1 MTLTPAPEVRFSLD
15 PYGGDHHG
23 EAARL
28 REAGPAV
35 PVALPGLPDDVTAWV
50 ITRHSALHGV
60 LRDPAVSKNWRNW
73 AAHRQGRVPSDWPLL
88 GMFAVDN
95 MFTADGAEHR
105 RLRGLISGVFTRS
118 RVEAL
123 HPRIVGIIDEVLD
136 ALPGH
141 ADADGVVDL
150 RRHFAYP
157 IPMQV
162 ICELLGVPADWRPT
176 LRELVDSLFRT
187 DTTPEEAV
195 RTQERRHRL
204 LADLIELRTKEPAD
218 DLTTALLNAR
228 RDTPDAL
235 SHEELID
242 TLWLLCTAGHET
254 TLGLL
259 ANAVRA
265 LLTHPEQKA
274 IAMQGEEDAWSA
286 VVTETLRWDP
296 PITNLSCGYPTR
308 PLTVEGVAI
317 PAGDALLASY
327 TAAGRD
333 PSEYGPTADRF
344 DITASR
350 TPHLS
355 FGGGPHYC
363 LGAPL
368 ATTEAPLALR
378 ALFTRH
384 PRLRLAEERPLKPVP
399 SLFTNSV
406 QELPVRLEP

>member
-1 MTLTPAPEVRFSLD
+1 MSVPFRLD
-15 PYGGDHHG
+15 PYGTDHHG
-23 EAARL
+23 EAARF
-28 REAGPAV
+28 RQAGAAV

-50 ITRHSALHGV
+50 ITRHDALHGV

-73 AAHRQGRVPSDWPLL
+73 AAHRRGQVPSDWPLL

-95 MFTADGAEHR
+95 MFTADGPAHR
-105 RLRGLISGVFTRS
+105 RLRGLVSDVFTRA

-123 HPRIVGIIDEVLD
+123 RPRISGIIDEVLD

-150 RRHFAYP
+150 RQHFAYP

-162 ICELLGVPADWRPT
+162 VCELLGVPADWRPT
-176 LRELVDSLFRT
+176 LRTLVDSLFRT

-195 RTQERRHRL
+195 RTQRQRHRL
-204 LADLIELRTKEPAD
+204 LDDLVDLRTKEPAD
-218 DLTTALLNAR
+218 DLTTALIGAH
-228 RDTPDAL
+228 RDSPDVL
-235 SHEELID
+235 SRDELID
-242 TLWLLCTAGHET
+242 TLWLMVTAGHET

-259 ANAVRA
+259 ANAVGA
-265 LLTHPEQKA
+265 LLTHPDQKA
-274 IAMQGEEDAWSA
+274 IALDADERIWSA

-308 PLTVEGVAI
+308 PLTVDGVAI

-333 PSEYGPTADRF
+333 PAEHGPTADRF
-344 DITASR
+344 DITATR

-368 ATTEAPLALR
+368 ATVEAPLALH

-384 PRLRLAEERPLKPVP
+384 PGLHLAADQPLEPVP
-399 SLFTNSV
+399 SLFSNSV
-406 QELPVRLEP
+406 RRLPVRLDQPAKAG

>member
-1 MTLTPAPEVRFSLD
+1 MSVQFRLD
-15 PYGGDHHG
+15 PFGSDHHG

-28 REAGPAV
+28 REAGAAV
-35 PVALPGLPDDVTAWV
+35 PVGLPGLPDEVTAWV
-50 ITRHSALHGV
+50 ITRYEALHGV
-60 LRDPAVSKNWRNW
+60 FRNPAVSKNWRNW
-73 AAHRQGRVPSDWPLL
+73 AAHQQGRIPADWPLL

-105 RLRGLISGVFTRS
+105 RLRGLISGVFTRG

-123 HPRIVGIIDEVLD
+123 RPRIQEIIEEVLA
-136 ALPGH
+136 ALPER

-150 RRHFAYP
+150 RQHFAYP

-162 ICELLGVPADWRPT
+162 VCELLGVPADWRPE

-195 RTQERRHRL
+195 RTQQRRHQMLAEL
-204 LADLIELRTKEPAD
+204 LELRTKEPAE
-218 DLTTALLNAR
+218 DLTTALLEAR
-228 RDTPDAL
+228 RNTPDAL
-235 SHEELID
+235 SHEELTD

-259 ANAVRA
+259 ANAVHA
-265 LLTHPEQKA
+265 LLTHPDQKE
-274 IAMQGEEDAWSA
+274 IATKGDADTWSA
-286 VVTETLRWDP
+286 VVNETLRWDP

-308 PLTVEGVAI
+308 PLTIGDVTI
-317 PAGDALLASY
+317 PTGDALLASY

-333 PSEYGPTADRF
+333 PAEYGPTADRF
-344 DITASR
+344 DITADRS
-350 TPHLS
+350 PHLS

-368 ATTEAPLALR
+368 ATVEAPMALQ
-378 ALFTRH
+378 ALFTRYPELH
-384 PRLRLAEERPLKPVP
+384 LAEDRKVEPVP
-399 SLFTNSV
+399 SLFTNSARV
-406 QELPVRLEP
+406 LPVRLER

>member
-1 MTLTPAPEVRFSLD
+1 MSVQFRLD
-15 PYGGDHHG
+15 PFGSDHHG

-28 REAGPAV
+28 REAGAAV
-35 PVALPGLPDDVTAWV
+35 PVGLPGLPDEVTAWV
-50 ITRHSALHGV
+50 ITRYEALHGV
-60 LRDPAVSKNWRNW
+60 FRNPAVSKNWRNW
-73 AAHRQGRVPSDWPLL
+73 AAHQKGRIPADWPLL

-105 RLRGLISGVFTRS
+105 RLRGLISGVFTRG

-123 HPRIVGIIDEVLD
+123 RPRIQEIIEEVLA
-136 ALPGH
+136 ALPEH

-150 RRHFAYP
+150 RQHFAYP

-162 ICELLGVPADWRPT
+162 VCELLGVPADWRPE

-195 RTQERRHRL
+195 RTQQRRHEMLAEL
-204 LADLIELRTKEPAD
+204 LELRTKEPAE
-218 DLTTALLNAR
+218 DLTTALLEAR
-228 RDTPDAL
+228 RNTPDAL
-235 SHEELID
+235 SHEELTD

-259 ANAVRA
+259 ANAVHA
-265 LLTHPEQKA
+265 LLTHPDQKE
-274 IAMQGEEDAWSA
+274 IATKGDADTWSA
-286 VVTETLRWDP
+286 VVNETLRWDP

-308 PLTVEGVAI
+308 PLTIGDVTI
-317 PAGDALLASY
+317 PTGDALLASY

-333 PSEYGPTADRF
+333 PAEYGPTADRF
-344 DITASR
+344 DITADRS
-350 TPHLS
+350 PHLS

-368 ATTEAPLALR
+368 ATVEAPMALQ
-378 ALFTRH
+378 ALFTRYPELH
-384 PRLRLAEERPLKPVP
+384 LAEDRKVEPVP
-399 SLFTNSV
+399 SLFTNSARV
-406 QELPVRLEP
+406 LPVRLER